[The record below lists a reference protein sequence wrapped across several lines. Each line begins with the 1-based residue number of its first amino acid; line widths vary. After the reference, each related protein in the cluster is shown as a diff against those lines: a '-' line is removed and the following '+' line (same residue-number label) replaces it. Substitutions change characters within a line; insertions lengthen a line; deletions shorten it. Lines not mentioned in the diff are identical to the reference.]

1 MSSTVAV
8 IMFIQSA
15 TTITSNSYFAWLL
28 PFYLLNIIPAVISD
42 VFILS
47 TLVKKRDTKVI
58 DSEYSRTV
66 NAIRP
71 SIIDR
76 YLAASLVVSIF
87 YTTLFF
93 PWTIDV
99 YGGYFEPPD
108 TIRTEQFF
116 VQLLIP
122 VVLPVAMPLS
132 IVSALAG
139 GLVTQLLMKSRNLNS
154 LVLS

>member
-1 MSSTVAV
+1 MYNTHNNLRPHKVYDPSGNAKE
-8 IMFIQSA
+8 QS
-15 TTITSNSYFAWLL
+15 
-28 PFYLLNIIPAVISD
+28 
-42 VFILS
+42 
-47 TLVKKRDTKVI
+47 KKRHTKVI
-58 DSEYSRTV
+58 DSEYPRAV
-66 NAIRP
+66 IAIRL

-76 YLAASLVVSIF
+76 YLAASIVVSIF
-87 YTTLFF
+87 YITLFF

-139 GLVTQLLMKSRNLNS
+139 GLVTQSLMKTRNFTS
-154 LVLS
+154 MVLS